1 MFKMDEVRKSYAA
14 SDEIKARDQSAKRM
28 PGFNPRLFK
37 HYSNRTTSYETSWRL
52 AIFQASGGADLKK
65 V

>member
-37 HYSNRTTSYETSWRL
+37 HYS
-52 AIFQASGGADLKK
+52 
-65 V
+65 